1 MGCNVCIHNATVNN
15 DWRKIMTVKKIL
27 TTNVKNINPAYAGNV
42 FFQRSE
48 KNSKNGL
55 TRYGKPVGSMAKHGS
70 YLMMGRVP
78 KGQEDV
84 YGQRAGTW
92 VSPRNRVS
100 A

>member
-1 MGCNVCIHNATVNN
+1 MGCNVYIHNATVNT

-27 TTNVKNINPAYAGNV
+27 TTNVKNINPAYASNV

>member
-1 MGCNVCIHNATVNN
+1 MGCNVYIHNATVNN

>member
-1 MGCNVCIHNATVNN
+1 MQ
-15 DWRKIMTVKKIL
+15 VKKIL

-48 KNSKNGL
+48 KNSKNGK
-55 TRYGKPVGSMAKHGS
+55 TRYGKPIGSMALHPS
-70 YLMMGRVP
+70 FLLMGRVP

-84 YGQRAGTW
+84 YGQKAGTW
-92 VSPRNRVS
+92 VSPKSVS

>member
-1 MGCNVCIHNATVNN
+1 MGCNVYIHNATVNN
-15 DWRKIMTVKKIL
+15 DWRKTMTVKKIL

-55 TRYGKPVGSMAKHGS
+55 TRYGKPVGSMARHAS
-70 YLMMGRVP
+70 FLMMGRDE
-78 KGQEDV
+78 KG
-84 YGQRAGTW
+84 RW
-92 VSPRNRVS
+92 VSSKSVS

>member
-1 MGCNVCIHNATVNN
+1 MGCNVYVHKQFNN
-15 DWRKIMTVKKIL
+15 QRREKVMTVKKIL